1 MPKISEMRKQE
12 TLDKIMKTAS
22 ELFSKRGYHN
32 TQVMD
37 IVRAVGISAGTFY
50 NYFKDKRD
58 LFERIAQDNF
68 ENRRIHVR
76 KFRRPFNIWDR
87 NEEIRMLRESYTTL
101 FDFVDQYPE
110 IMLMLFRGGYG
121 VDEAFDLNTWNS
133 FSSLAHDLAEDVQA
147 WLDAG
152 IIAGVNPML
161 FGHAV
166 VGLAMEMIHSYIVE
180 QRFTRA
186 EAIDAMI
193 RMNLAMF
200 DVYLTGK
207 GKNILQKSK
216 GKQEGAKP
224 RKEPY
229 LGLP

>member
-22 ELFSKRGYHN
+22 ELFSKHGYHN

-68 ENRRIHVR
+68 ENMRIHVR
-76 KFRRPFNIWDR
+76 QFRRPFNIWDR

-110 IMLMLFRGGYG
+110 IMLMLFRGG
-121 VDEAFDLNTWNS
+121 VR
-133 FSSLAHDLAEDVQA
+133 H
-147 WLDAG
+147 
-152 IIAGVNPML
+152 
-161 FGHAV
+161 
-166 VGLAMEMIHSYIVE
+166 
-180 QRFTRA
+180 R
-186 EAIDAMI
+186 
-193 RMNLAMF
+193 
-200 DVYLTGK
+200 
-207 GKNILQKSK
+207 
-216 GKQEGAKP
+216 
-224 RKEPY
+224 
-229 LGLP
+229 